1 MATTIGDWKRLIL
14 IAFITVFMMLVG
26 SNTAYADTFGDFTY
40 TVADEEATITGYNG
54 PLEVAVVIPET
65 LGGCPV
71 TSIGNDAFV
80 DKYLTSVTIPN
91 SVTNIGAKAFDN
103 NYLKSVIIPK
113 GVTSIGERAFAN
125 NDLESVTIPENVTNI
140 GDYVFATNKLTSVT
154 IPSRV
159 TSIGKG
165 AFQNNQ
171 LTSATIPSSVTSIG
185 ESAFSWN
192 QLTSVT
198 IPNSVTSIGDEAFR
212 GNPLTSIAIGTT
224 TIDDSWGWGFT
235 MGSNPGFKTY
245 YENNRKQAGVYV
257 YSNGEWAEDT
267 IPVIAMQGAEY
278 RDINPVGLRFITKLT
293 KNDAFARVSEYGTV
307 ILPAELIPDGLE
319 LNEKQELGLGTI
331 PTNWDW
337 KNNPGSAVLIIP
349 VANIYAQTEDDLTLP
364 GF

>member
-125 NDLESVTIPENVTNI
+125 NDLESVTIPENVTN
-140 GDYVFATNKLTSVT
+140 
-154 IPSRV
+154 
-159 TSIGKG
+159 
-165 AFQNNQ
+165 
-171 LTSATIPSSVTSIG
+171 IG